1 MTSHQPPSIQSLVER
16 GIAASRRGAWEEA
29 IQSFDEALRSASLLT
44 HAQRAITLHQRGLAK
59 ARLRQLDD
67 AVEDFS
73 QALAFNEQFG
83 LAYIDR
89 GVARAQR
96 GEFRRSL
103 ADLNK
108 GLELAPH
115 QPCALVAR
123 GMVQFELD
131 AVDKALED
139 LTSAQLL
146 APGDADIYF
155 QRGKVQLV
163 RANYPAAIADFEAA
177 VRLKPTDARYHN
189 QLAWVYSTC
198 RDTLCRNA
206 EKALAHAMTASELTA
221 WRDPIILDTLAA
233 AYTASGDF
241 EQAVQELER
250 ALALASES
258 DRRALEVHLQM
269 LRQRKPFH
277 ELPV

>member
-1 MTSHQPPSIQSLVER
+1 MTSHRPPSIQSLVER
-16 GIAASRRGAWEEA
+16 GIAASRRGAWKEA
-29 IQSFDEALRSASLLT
+29 IQSFDEALQAAPPLT
-44 HAQRAITLHQRGLAK
+44 KAQRAITLHQRGLAK

-73 QALAFNEQFG
+73 QALEFNDQFG

-96 GEFRRSL
+96 GEFRHSL

-108 GLELAPH
+108 GLQLAPN
-115 QPCALVAR
+115 QPCALLAR

-139 LTSAQLL
+139 LTSAQQF

-155 QRGKVQLV
+155 HRGKIQLV
-163 RANYPAAIADFEAA
+163 RVNYPAAIADFEAA
-177 VRLKPTDARYHN
+177 VRLKPTVACYHN
-189 QLAWVYSTC
+189 QLSWVYSTC
-198 RDTLCRNA
+198 RDHRYRNA
-206 EKALAHAMTASELTA
+206 EKALAHAIKACELTA
-221 WRDPIILDTLAA
+221 WQDPIILDTLAA
-233 AYTASGDF
+233 AYAASGDF
-241 EQAVQELER
+241 PKAIQKLEHALTLAPEAVSPTLHE
-250 ALALASES
+250 
-258 DRRALEVHLQM
+258 HLQL
-269 LRQRKPFH
+269 LRQRKPYH